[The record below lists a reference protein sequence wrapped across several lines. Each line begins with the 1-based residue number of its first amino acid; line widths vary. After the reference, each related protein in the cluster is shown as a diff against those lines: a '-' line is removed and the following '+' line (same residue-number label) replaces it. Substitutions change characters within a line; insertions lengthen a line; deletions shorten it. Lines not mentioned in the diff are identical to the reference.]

1 MAEATKDN
9 QRKYRVPSV
18 EKAFSIIELFA
29 ADNRGYTLSE
39 VSRLLR
45 LPVSTTNSLL
55 NTLQYSGYVA
65 RHQEG
70 RYRLTMKL
78 LEEGSKVVDQL
89 ELHKVAEHHMKALT
103 AKTGLTSVLA
113 VRDGDHLVY
122 LDKVDGASEVRL
134 ASYVGRRMLLHQ
146 TATGKVLL
154 SGLSEQAVEEI
165 ARSGGLPALTPK
177 TITSLRVLSKELAK
191 IRARGYAIDNQGYD
205 MGIKGVA
212 APIFD
217 RGGEVVGAIGIGAS
231 VFELSGKMRQVI
243 ELVKAAAQAVSENLG
258 R

>member
-1 MAEATKDN
+1 M
-9 QRKYRVPSV
+9 RVC
-18 EKAFSIIELFA
+18 I
-29 ADNRGYTLSE
+29 
-39 VSRLLR
+39 
-45 LPVSTTNSLL
+45 
-55 NTLQYSGYVA
+55 
-65 RHQEG
+65 
-70 RYRLTMKL
+70 
-78 LEEGSKVVDQL
+78 
-89 ELHKVAEHHMKALT
+89 
-103 AKTGLTSVLA
+103 
-113 VRDGDHLVY
+113 
-122 LDKVDGASEVRL
+122 
-134 ASYVGRRMLLHQ
+134 
-146 TATGKVLL
+146 

-165 ARSGGLPALTPK
+165 ARSTGLPALTPK
-177 TITSLRVLSKELAK
+177 TITSLPVLSKELAK

>member
-1 MAEATKDN
+1 MEITC
-9 QRKYRVPSV
+9 
-18 EKAFSIIELFA
+18 
-29 ADNRGYTLSE
+29 
-39 VSRLLR
+39 
-45 LPVSTTNSLL
+45 
-55 NTLQYSGYVA
+55 
-65 RHQEG
+65 
-70 RYRLTMKL
+70 
-78 LEEGSKVVDQL
+78 
-89 ELHKVAEHHMKALT
+89 
-103 AKTGLTSVLA
+103 
-113 VRDGDHLVY
+113 VY

-217 RGGEVVGAIGIGAS
+217 RGGEVVGAS

>member
-1 MAEATKDN
+1 MEITC
-9 QRKYRVPSV
+9 
-18 EKAFSIIELFA
+18 
-29 ADNRGYTLSE
+29 
-39 VSRLLR
+39 
-45 LPVSTTNSLL
+45 
-55 NTLQYSGYVA
+55 
-65 RHQEG
+65 
-70 RYRLTMKL
+70 
-78 LEEGSKVVDQL
+78 
-89 ELHKVAEHHMKALT
+89 
-103 AKTGLTSVLA
+103 
-113 VRDGDHLVY
+113 VY